1 MLTSWRYN
9 TQQMKVRARWFWKD
23 SFKNLPQ
30 ILVQVFHKRYM
41 LFQIL
46 SPQLFVIRTSNILS
60 LTNNCI
66 NSCTGLYREGIIS
79 YPDLLLTKLNVTSGQ
94 IRFCTRDCLQGML
107 QAMKAACRP
116 IEGEQI
122 PTYKDF
128 RFKIFRIST
137 VFIHSTTNGNRHLM
151 KSGRAACRPI
161 EGEEIP
167 TYRDFSF

>member
-1 MLTSWRYN
+1 MLTSWRCN
-9 TQQMKVRARWFWKD
+9 TQQMMARWFWKD

-30 ILVQVFHKRYM
+30 ILVQVFHKRYI

-46 SPQLFVIRTSNILS
+46 SPQCFVIRTSNMLS

-79 YPDLLLTKLNVTSGQ
+79 YPALLPTKPKGTSGQ
-94 IRFCTRDCLQGML
+94 IQFCTGDYLQGML

-116 IEGEQI
+116 IEGEEI

-137 VFIHSTTNGNRHLM
+137 VFIHSVTNGNRHLM
-151 KSGRAACRPI
+151 KSGRAACRPT

-167 TYRDFSF
+167 TYRDF